1 MSEIFEVYV
10 NIPKK
15 YHGLMIGPKGST
27 VNSLRAEFDV
37 NITIPSKGDTSNS
50 PVVLEGYDKSLLEE
64 CKTKMLTM
72 IDEAEAQNSLKKSQY
87 DGIRFKGRISSFSR
101 NYGFIHCPAT
111 FATDVFVH
119 GNEVVMEG
127 GGAAEL
133 VEGQLVTF
141 SVVTSEKS
149 TDIKAVNVRNHK
161 GDPITR
167 KSATRTSAYG
177 IGEGG
182 QGVIERWNTGFGF
195 IRGADGVS
203 YFCHS
208 QDVRVEGG
216 RGPVTLNVG
225 QKVEFTVTTGDRGM
239 RAVQVTGPQ
248 KTLLRRGT
256 KLQQD
261 QRKQSATK
269 QQGDEDDDYEEED
282 DYEEDEYEE
291 DEYEED
297 EYE

>member
-119 GNEVVMEG
+119 GNDVIMEG

-177 IGEGG
+177 IGESG

-239 RAVQVTGPQ
+239 RAVQVTGPRQ
-248 KTLLRRGT
+248 TAIHRGT
-256 KLQQD
+256 LIAPKPTKSTPPPSAKPQQD
-261 QRKQSATK
+261 QRKQSAT
-269 QQGDEDDDYEEED
+269 QH
-282 DYEEDEYEE
+282 
-291 DEYEED
+291 
-297 EYE
+297 

>member
-1 MSEIFEVYV
+1 MFEIFEVYV
-10 NIPKK
+10 NIPKE
-15 YHGLMIGPKGST
+15 YHGLITGPQGST
-27 VNSLRAEFDV
+27 INSLRAEFDV
-37 NITIPSKGDTSNS
+37 NITILNTTIPSNGGGTNKSHEVPEGHDKFLLEECEIKMLPLLVDAVSAIDDTST
-50 PVVLEGYDKSLLEE
+50 PLVLKGYDKSRLEE
-64 CKTKMLTM
+64 CKIKMLAM
-72 IDEAEAQNSLKKSQY
+72 VDEAEAQNFASLKKSQY

-119 GNEVVMEG
+119 GNDVIMEG

-161 GDPITR
+161 GDPITP
-167 KSATRTSAYG
+167 KSGTRASVYG
-177 IGEGG
+177 VGESG

-195 IRGADGVS
+195 IRGADGMS

-239 RAVQVTGPQ
+239 RA
-248 KTLLRRGT
+248 
-256 KLQQD
+256 
-261 QRKQSATK
+261 
-269 QQGDEDDDYEEED
+269 
-282 DYEEDEYEE
+282 
-291 DEYEED
+291 
-297 EYE
+297 